1 MKKEL
6 LFYNQIEFDSIR
18 ELFHTLGYEMISLGF
33 ILDDIKNTY
42 SLYQNGVYVID
53 VSILGSKYNVDAIQS
68 IGEKIFR
75 ILSNEEI
82 IYICDSRYIDQF
94 KYELRYCFEDF
105 IDIKEKYSIYSDQQP
120 EQIVDISKK
129 HKLITDLTSEE
140 FETFFKSFRES
151 LYGHEKF
158 KDDFY
163 EIAKSFR
170 LFNKIGEHKVLSL
183 FLLGE
188 SGVGKTEVAR
198 GLYKCL
204 GGEKSLAKVN
214 FGNYSNEFSL
224 SSLIG
229 SARGYIGSDD
239 GEIFMRVRNT
249 DVGVILIDEFE
260 KSNATLFNF
269 FLDVLESGKM
279 VSSQA
284 LELDINGFI
293 IIFTSNIT
301 KEEFPQK
308 ISPELR
314 SRFDYKGHFTRLSN
328 QDKKKYVEY
337 RINSI
342 IKKYNRYNNKSLGDD
357 VTKYFLKIIPV
368 DKYENMRDI
377 NKRIKMEFVK
387 YIENLDMPK
396 KNKNFLEKL
405 FPSKES
411 FFNQNNAPSINDI

>member
-6 LFYNQIEFDSIR
+6 VFYEQAEFESTKTLFLS
-18 ELFHTLGYEMISLGF
+18 LGYEMISLSCF
-33 ILDDIKNTY
+33 LEDLKDLRKF
-42 SLYQNGVYVID
+42 SSFENGKYVID
-53 VSILGSKYNVDAIQS
+53 VSVLGGGYYNTNAIQS
-68 IGEKIFR
+68 IGENVFR
-75 ILSNEEI
+75 LFTNKEI
-82 IYICDSRYIDQF
+82 IYICDNKYYDQL
-94 KYELRYCFEDF
+94 KYELRYCFENF
-105 IDIKEKYSIYSDQQP
+105 VDIKKKYYQYFDQIQPPSIATD
-120 EQIVDISKK
+120 KK
-129 HKLITDLTSEE
+129 HRKITDFTTEE
-140 FETFFKSFRES
+140 FEVFFKNFRES

-198 GLYKCL
+198 ALHKCL
-204 GGEKSLAKVN
+204 GGKENLAKVN

-269 FLDVLESGKM
+269 FLDVLESGRM

-284 LELDINGFI
+284 LEIDINGFI
-293 IIFTSNIT
+293 IIFTSNIA
-301 KEEFPQK
+301 KEEFPVR

-328 QDKKKYVEY
+328 QDKRKYVEY

-342 IKKYNRYNNKSLGDD
+342 IRKYNEHYNKSLGTE
-357 VTKYFLKIIPV
+357 VINYFIKTIPV
-368 DKYENMRDI
+368 DMYENMRDI
-377 NKRIKMEFVK
+377 NKAIKMEFVK
-387 YIENLDMPK
+387 YIEKTKPLPQS
-396 KNKNFLEKL
+396 KNILT
-405 FPSKES
+405 
-411 FFNQNNAPSINDI
+411 SIK

>member
-6 LFYNQIEFDSIR
+6 LFYNQIEFESIKT
-18 ELFHTLGYEMISLGF
+18 LFKSLKYEVISLSYF
-33 ILDDIKNTY
+33 LDDLKDLNKFTPY
-42 SLYQNGVYVID
+42 KSGVCVID
-53 VSILGSKYNVDAIQS
+53 VSILGGGYYKTGAIQA
-68 IGEKIFR
+68 IGENVFR
-75 ILSNEEI
+75 LFTNEEI
-82 IYICDSRYIDQF
+82 IYICDNRYHDQL
-94 KYELRYCFEDF
+94 KYELRYSFEQF
-105 IDIKEKYSIYSDQQP
+105 IDIKEKYDNFF
-120 EQIVDISKK
+120 EQLPATIVTTERRHKK
-129 HKLITDLTSEE
+129 ITDFTQDE
-140 FETFFKSFRES
+140 FETFFNSFRES

-198 GLYKCL
+198 ALYKCL
-204 GGEKSLAKVN
+204 GGEENLAKVN

-239 GEIFMRVRNT
+239 GEIFIRVRNT

-284 LELDINGFI
+284 VEIDINGFI

-301 KEEFPQK
+301 KEEFPTR

-328 QDKKKYVEY
+328 QDKRKYVEY
-337 RINSI
+337 RIGSI
-342 IKKYNRYNNKSLGDD
+342 IRKYNEHYKESLGDD
-357 VTKYFLKIIPV
+357 VINYFVTNIPI

-377 NKRIKMEFVK
+377 NKRIKIEFVK
-387 YIENLDMPK
+387 YIEKNNLPQSPK
-396 KNKNFLEKL
+396 
-405 FPSKES
+405 S
-411 FFNQNNAPSINDI
+411 FIHRLLTINSSLK

>member
-6 LFYNQIEFDSIR
+6 LFYNQIEFESIKT
-18 ELFHTLGYEMISLGF
+18 LFKSLEYEVISLSYF
-33 ILDDIKNTY
+33 LDDLKDLNKFTPY
-42 SLYQNGVYVID
+42 KSGVCVID
-53 VSILGSKYNVDAIQS
+53 VSILGGGYYNTGAIQA
-68 IGEKIFR
+68 IGENVFR
-75 ILSNEEI
+75 LFTNEEI
-82 IYICDSRYIDQF
+82 IYICDNRYHDQL
-94 KYELRYCFEDF
+94 KYELRYCFEQF
-105 IDIKEKYSIYSDQQP
+105 IDIKEKYDNFF
-120 EQIVDISKK
+120 EQLPATIATTERRHKK
-129 HKLITDLTSEE
+129 ITDFTQDE
-140 FETFFKSFRES
+140 FETFFNSFRES

-198 GLYKCL
+198 ALYKCL
-204 GGEKSLAKVN
+204 GGEENLAKVN

-239 GEIFMRVRNT
+239 GEIFIRVRNT

-284 LELDINGFI
+284 VEIDINGFI

-301 KEEFPQK
+301 KEEFPTR

-328 QDKKKYVEY
+328 QDKRKYVEY
-337 RINSI
+337 RIGSI
-342 IKKYNRYNNKSLGDD
+342 IRKYNEHYKESLGKEVVNYF
-357 VTKYFLKIIPV
+357 VTNIPV
-368 DKYENMRDI
+368 EKYENMRDI
-377 NKRIKMEFVK
+377 NKRIKIEFVK
-387 YIENLDMPK
+387 YIEKNNLPQSPK
-396 KNKNFLEKL
+396 
-405 FPSKES
+405 S
-411 FFNQNNAPSINDI
+411 FIRRLLTINS

>member
-1 MKKEL
+1 M
-6 LFYNQIEFDSIR
+6 
-18 ELFHTLGYEMISLGF
+18 
-33 ILDDIKNTY
+33 
-42 SLYQNGVYVID
+42 
-53 VSILGSKYNVDAIQS
+53 
-68 IGEKIFR
+68 
-75 ILSNEEI
+75 
-82 IYICDSRYIDQF
+82 
-94 KYELRYCFEDF
+94 
-105 IDIKEKYSIYSDQQP
+105 
-120 EQIVDISKK
+120 
-129 HKLITDLTSEE
+129 
-140 FETFFKSFRES
+140 FFKKFRES

-198 GLYKCL
+198 ALYKCL
-204 GGEKSLAKVN
+204 GGKENLAKVN

-269 FLDVLESGKM
+269 FLDVLESGRM

-284 LELDINGFI
+284 LEIDINGFI
-293 IIFTSNIT
+293 IIFTSNIA
-301 KEEFPQK
+301 KEEFPVR

-328 QDKKKYVEY
+328 QDKRKYVEY

-342 IKKYNRYNNKSLGDD
+342 LKKYNEHYNTSLGSE
-357 VTKYFLKIIPV
+357 VVNYFIKTIPV
-368 DKYENMRDI
+368 DMYENMRDI
-377 NKRIKMEFVK
+377 NKAIKMEFVK
-387 YIENLDMPK
+387 YIEKTESLQENNNILTSIFKRRTITK
-396 KNKNFLEKL
+396 KRNE
-405 FPSKES
+405 
-411 FFNQNNAPSINDI
+411 D

>member
-6 LFYNQIEFDSIR
+6 LFYNQIEFESIKT
-18 ELFHTLGYEMISLGF
+18 LFKSLEYEVISLSYF
-33 ILDDIKNTY
+33 LDDLKDLNKFTPY
-42 SLYQNGVYVID
+42 KSGVCVID
-53 VSILGSKYNVDAIQS
+53 VSILGGGYYNTGAIQA
-68 IGEKIFR
+68 IGENVFR
-75 ILSNEEI
+75 LFTNEEI
-82 IYICDSRYIDQF
+82 IYICDNRYHDQL
-94 KYELRYCFEDF
+94 KYELRYCFEQF
-105 IDIKEKYSIYSDQQP
+105 IDIKEKYDNFF
-120 EQIVDISKK
+120 EQLPATIVTTERK
-129 HKLITDLTSEE
+129 HKKITDFTQDE
-140 FETFFKSFRES
+140 FETFFNSFRES

-198 GLYKCL
+198 ALYKCL
-204 GGEKSLAKVN
+204 GGEENLAKVN

-239 GEIFMRVRNT
+239 GEIFIRVRNT

-284 LELDINGFI
+284 VEIDINGFI

-301 KEEFPQK
+301 KEEFPTR

-328 QDKKKYVEY
+328 QDKRKYVEF
-337 RINSI
+337 RIGSI
-342 IKKYNRYNNKSLGDD
+342 IRKYNEHYKESLGED
-357 VTKYFLKIIPV
+357 VVNYFVTNIPV

-377 NKRIKMEFVK
+377 NKRIKIEFVK
-387 YIENLDMPK
+387 YIEKNNLPQSPK
-396 KNKNFLEKL
+396 
-405 FPSKES
+405 S
-411 FFNQNNAPSINDI
+411 FIRRLLTINS

>member
-6 LFYNQIEFDSIR
+6 LFYNQIEFESIKT
-18 ELFHTLGYEMISLGF
+18 LFKSLEYEVISLSYF
-33 ILDDIKNTY
+33 LDDLKDLNKFTPY
-42 SLYQNGVYVID
+42 KSGVCVID
-53 VSILGSKYNVDAIQS
+53 VSILGGGYYNTGAIQA
-68 IGEKIFR
+68 IGENVFR
-75 ILSNEEI
+75 LFTNEEI
-82 IYICDSRYIDQF
+82 IYICDNRYHDQL
-94 KYELRYCFEDF
+94 KYELRYCFEQF
-105 IDIKEKYSIYSDQQP
+105 IDIKEKYDNFF
-120 EQIVDISKK
+120 EQLPATIVTTERRHKK
-129 HKLITDLTSEE
+129 ITDFTQDE
-140 FETFFKSFRES
+140 FEKFFNSFRES

-198 GLYKCL
+198 ALYKCL
-204 GGEKSLAKVN
+204 GGEEILAKVN

-239 GEIFMRVRNT
+239 GEIFIRVRNT

-284 LELDINGFI
+284 VEIDINGFI

-301 KEEFPQK
+301 KEEFPTR

-328 QDKKKYVEY
+328 QDKRKYVEY
-337 RINSI
+337 RIGSI
-342 IKKYNRYNNKSLGDD
+342 IRRYNEHYKESLGED
-357 VTKYFLKIIPV
+357 VVNYFVTNIPV

-377 NKRIKMEFVK
+377 NKRIKIEFVK
-387 YIENLDMPK
+387 YIEKAKPIQHKVNIL
-396 KNKNFLEKL
+396 
-405 FPSKES
+405 S
-411 FFNQNNAPSINDI
+411 SIFKIGR

>member
-6 LFYNQIEFDSIR
+6 LFYSQIEFESIKT
-18 ELFHTLGYEMISLGF
+18 LFKSLEYEVISLSYF
-33 ILDDIKNTY
+33 LDDLKDLNKFTPYKSGI
-42 SLYQNGVYVID
+42 YVID
-53 VSILGSKYNVDAIQS
+53 VSILGGGYNTNAIQA
-68 IGEKIFR
+68 IGENVFR
-75 ILSNEEI
+75 TFTNEEI
-82 IYICDSRYIDQF
+82 IYICDNRYHDQL
-94 KYELRYCFEDF
+94 KYELRYCFEQF
-105 IDIKEKYSIYSDQQP
+105 IDIKEKFDNFFKQLP
-120 EQIVDISKK
+120 ATIVATERK
-129 HKLITDLTSEE
+129 HKKITDFTQEE
-140 FETFFKSFRES
+140 FETFFNSFRES

-198 GLYKCL
+198 ALYKCL
-204 GGEKSLAKVN
+204 GGEENLAKVN

-239 GEIFMRVRNT
+239 GEIFIRVRNT

-284 LELDINGFI
+284 VEIDINGFI

-301 KEEFPQK
+301 KEEFPTR

-328 QDKKKYVEY
+328 QDKRKYVEY
-337 RINSI
+337 RIGSI
-342 IKKYNRYNNKSLGDD
+342 IRKYNEQYKESLGDNVVNYF
-357 VTKYFLKIIPV
+357 VTNIPV

-377 NKRIKMEFVK
+377 NKRIKIEFVK
-387 YIENLDMPK
+387 YIEKAKPIQHRVNILSPIFK
-396 KNKNFLEKL
+396 
-405 FPSKES
+405 
-411 FFNQNNAPSINDI
+411 IGT

>member
-6 LFYNQIEFDSIR
+6 LFYNQIEFESIKT
-18 ELFHTLGYEMISLGF
+18 LFKSLEYEVISLSYF
-33 ILDDIKNTY
+33 LDDLKDLNKFTPY
-42 SLYQNGVYVID
+42 KSGVCVID
-53 VSILGSKYNVDAIQS
+53 VSILGGGYYNTGAIQA
-68 IGEKIFR
+68 IGENVFR
-75 ILSNEEI
+75 LFTNEEI
-82 IYICDSRYIDQF
+82 IYICDNRYHDQL
-94 KYELRYCFEDF
+94 KYELRYCFEQF
-105 IDIKEKYSIYSDQQP
+105 IDIKEKYENFF
-120 EQIVDISKK
+120 EQLPATIVTTERRHKK
-129 HKLITDLTSEE
+129 ITDFTPEE
-140 FETFFKSFRES
+140 FEAFFKSFRKS

-198 GLYKCL
+198 ALYKCL
-204 GGEKSLAKVN
+204 GGEENLAKVN

-239 GEIFMRVRNT
+239 GEIFIRVRNT

-284 LELDINGFI
+284 VEIDINGFI

-301 KEEFPQK
+301 KEEFPSR

-328 QDKKKYVEY
+328 QDKRKYVEY
-337 RINSI
+337 RIGSI
-342 IKKYNRYNNKSLGDD
+342 IRKYNEHYKESLGKD
-357 VTKYFLKIIPV
+357 VVNYFVTNIPV

-377 NKRIKMEFVK
+377 NKRIKIEFVK
-387 YIENLDMPK
+387 YIEKAKP
-396 KNKNFLEKL
+396 
-405 FPSKES
+405 
-411 FFNQNNAPSINDI
+411 NQHRVNILSSIFKIGT

>member
-6 LFYNQIEFDSIR
+6 LFYNQIEFESIKT
-18 ELFHTLGYEMISLGF
+18 LFKSLEYEVISLSYF
-33 ILDDIKNTY
+33 LDDLKDLNKFTPY
-42 SLYQNGVYVID
+42 KSGVCVID
-53 VSILGSKYNVDAIQS
+53 VSILGGGYYNTGAIQA
-68 IGEKIFR
+68 IGENVFR
-75 ILSNEEI
+75 LFTNEEI
-82 IYICDSRYIDQF
+82 IYICDNRYHDQL
-94 KYELRYCFEDF
+94 KYELRYCFEQF
-105 IDIKEKYSIYSDQQP
+105 IDIKEKYDNFF
-120 EQIVDISKK
+120 EQLPATIVTTERK
-129 HKLITDLTSEE
+129 HKKITDFTQDE
-140 FETFFKSFRES
+140 FETFFNSFRES

-198 GLYKCL
+198 ALYKCL
-204 GGEKSLAKVN
+204 GGEENLAKVN

-239 GEIFMRVRNT
+239 GEIFIRVRNT

-284 LELDINGFI
+284 VEIDINGFI

-301 KEEFPQK
+301 KEEFPTR

-328 QDKKKYVEY
+328 QDKRKYVEY
-337 RINSI
+337 RIGSI
-342 IKKYNRYNNKSLGDD
+342 IRKYNEHYKESLGED
-357 VTKYFLKIIPV
+357 VVNYFVTNIPV

-377 NKRIKMEFVK
+377 NKRIKIEFVK
-387 YIENLDMPK
+387 YIEKNNLPQSPK
-396 KNKNFLEKL
+396 
-405 FPSKES
+405 S
-411 FFNQNNAPSINDI
+411 FIRRLLTINS

>member
-6 LFYNQIEFDSIR
+6 LFYSQIEFESIKT
-18 ELFHTLGYEMISLGF
+18 LFKSLEYEVISLSYF
-33 ILDDIKNTY
+33 LDELKDLNKFTPY
-42 SLYQNGVYVID
+42 KSGVCVID
-53 VSILGSKYNVDAIQS
+53 VSILGGGYYNTGAIQA
-68 IGEKIFR
+68 IGENVFKLFT
-75 ILSNEEI
+75 NEEI
-82 IYICDSRYIDQF
+82 IYICDNKYHDQL
-94 KYELRYCFEDF
+94 KYELRYCFEQF
-105 IDIKEKYSIYSDQQP
+105 IDIKEKYDNFF
-120 EQIVDISKK
+120 EQLPATIVATERK
-129 HKLITDLTSEE
+129 HKKITDFTQEE
-140 FETFFKSFRES
+140 FETFFNSFRES

-188 SGVGKTEVAR
+188 SGVGKAEVAR
-198 GLYKCL
+198 ALYKCL
-204 GGEKSLAKVN
+204 GGEENLAKVN

-239 GEIFMRVRNT
+239 GEIFIRVRNT

-284 LELDINGFI
+284 VEIDINGFI

-301 KEEFPQK
+301 KEEFPTR

-328 QDKKKYVEY
+328 QDKRKYVEY
-337 RINSI
+337 RIGSI
-342 IKKYNRYNNKSLGDD
+342 IRKYNEHYKESLGDD
-357 VTKYFLKIIPV
+357 VVSYFVTNIPV

-377 NKRIKMEFVK
+377 NKRIKIEFVK
-387 YIENLDMPK
+387 YIEKNNLPQSPK
-396 KNKNFLEKL
+396 
-405 FPSKES
+405 S
-411 FFNQNNAPSINDI
+411 FIRRLLTINS

>member
-6 LFYNQIEFDSIR
+6 LFYNQIEFESIKT
-18 ELFHTLGYEMISLGF
+18 LFKSLEYEVISLSYF
-33 ILDDIKNTY
+33 LDDLKDLNKFY
-42 SLYQNGVYVID
+42 PYKSGVCVID
-53 VSILGSKYNVDAIQS
+53 VSILGGGYYNTGAIQA
-68 IGEKIFR
+68 IGENVFR
-75 ILSNEEI
+75 LFTNEEI
-82 IYICDSRYIDQF
+82 IYICDNRYHDQL
-94 KYELRYCFEDF
+94 KYELRYCFEQF
-105 IDIKEKYSIYSDQQP
+105 IDIKEKYDNLF
-120 EQIVDISKK
+120 EQLPTTIVATERK
-129 HKLITDLTSEE
+129 HKKITDFTQEE
-140 FETFFKSFRES
+140 FETFINSFRES

-198 GLYKCL
+198 ALYKCL
-204 GGEKSLAKVN
+204 GGEENLAKVN

-239 GEIFMRVRNT
+239 GEIFIRVRNT

-284 LELDINGFI
+284 VEIDINGFI

-301 KEEFPQK
+301 KEEFPTR

-328 QDKKKYVEY
+328 QDKRKYVEY
-337 RINSI
+337 RIGSI
-342 IKKYNRYNNKSLGDD
+342 IRKYNEHYKESLGED
-357 VTKYFLKIIPV
+357 VVNYFVTNIPV

-377 NKRIKMEFVK
+377 NKRIKIEFVK
-387 YIENLDMPK
+387 YIEKNNLPQSPK
-396 KNKNFLEKL
+396 
-405 FPSKES
+405 S
-411 FFNQNNAPSINDI
+411 FIHRLLTINSSLK

>member
-6 LFYNQIEFDSIR
+6 LFYNQIEFESIKT
-18 ELFHTLGYEMISLGF
+18 LFKSLEYEVISLSYF
-33 ILDDIKNTY
+33 LDDLKDLNKFTPY
-42 SLYQNGVYVID
+42 KSGVCVID
-53 VSILGSKYNVDAIQS
+53 VSILGGGYYNTGAIQA
-68 IGEKIFR
+68 IGENVFR
-75 ILSNEEI
+75 LFTNEEI
-82 IYICDSRYIDQF
+82 IYICDNRYHDQL
-94 KYELRYCFEDF
+94 KYELRYSFEQF
-105 IDIKEKYSIYSDQQP
+105 IDIKEKYDNFF
-120 EQIVDISKK
+120 EQLPATIVTTERRHKK
-129 HKLITDLTSEE
+129 ITDFTQDE
-140 FETFFKSFRES
+140 FETFFNSFRES

-198 GLYKCL
+198 ALYKCL
-204 GGEKSLAKVN
+204 GGEENLAKVN

-239 GEIFMRVRNT
+239 GEIFIRVRNT

-284 LELDINGFI
+284 VEIDINGFI

-301 KEEFPQK
+301 KEEFPTR

-328 QDKKKYVEY
+328 QDKRKYVEY
-337 RINSI
+337 RIGSI
-342 IKKYNRYNNKSLGDD
+342 IRKYNEHYKESLGDD
-357 VTKYFLKIIPV
+357 VINYFVTNIPI

-377 NKRIKMEFVK
+377 NKRIKIEFVK
-387 YIENLDMPK
+387 YIEKNNLPQSPK
-396 KNKNFLEKL
+396 
-405 FPSKES
+405 S
-411 FFNQNNAPSINDI
+411 FIHRLLTINSSLK

>member
-6 LFYNQIEFDSIR
+6 LFYNQIEFESIKT
-18 ELFHTLGYEMISLGF
+18 LFKSLEYEVISLSYF
-33 ILDDIKNTY
+33 LDDLKDLNKFY
-42 SLYQNGVYVID
+42 PYKSGVCVID
-53 VSILGSKYNVDAIQS
+53 VSILGGGYYNTGAIQA
-68 IGEKIFR
+68 IGENVFR
-75 ILSNEEI
+75 LFTNEEI
-82 IYICDSRYIDQF
+82 IYICDNRYHDQL
-94 KYELRYCFEDF
+94 KYELRYCFEQF
-105 IDIKEKYSIYSDQQP
+105 IDIKEKYDNFF
-120 EQIVDISKK
+120 EQLPATIVATERK
-129 HKLITDLTSEE
+129 HKKITDFTQDE
-140 FETFFKSFRES
+140 FETFFNSFRES

-198 GLYKCL
+198 ALYKCL
-204 GGEKSLAKVN
+204 GGEENLAKVN

-239 GEIFMRVRNT
+239 GEIFIRVRNT

-284 LELDINGFI
+284 VEIDINGFI

-301 KEEFPQK
+301 KEEFPTR

-328 QDKKKYVEY
+328 QDKRKYVEY
-337 RINSI
+337 RIGSI
-342 IKKYNRYNNKSLGDD
+342 IRKYNEHYRESLGED
-357 VTKYFLKIIPV
+357 VVNYFVTNIPV

-377 NKRIKMEFVK
+377 NKRIKIEFVK
-387 YIENLDMPK
+387 YIEKNNLPQSPK
-396 KNKNFLEKL
+396 
-405 FPSKES
+405 S
-411 FFNQNNAPSINDI
+411 FIRRLLTINS

>member
-6 LFYNQIEFDSIR
+6 LFYNQIEFESIKT
-18 ELFHTLGYEMISLGF
+18 LFKSLEYEVISLSYF
-33 ILDDIKNTY
+33 LDDLKDLNKFY
-42 SLYQNGVYVID
+42 PYKSGVCVID
-53 VSILGSKYNVDAIQS
+53 VSILGGGYYNTGAIQA
-68 IGEKIFR
+68 IGENVFR
-75 ILSNEEI
+75 LFTNEEI
-82 IYICDSRYIDQF
+82 IYICDNRYHDQL
-94 KYELRYCFEDF
+94 KYELRYCFEQF
-105 IDIKEKYSIYSDQQP
+105 IDIKEKYDNFF
-120 EQIVDISKK
+120 EQLPTTIIATERK
-129 HKLITDLTSEE
+129 HKKITDFTQEE
-140 FETFFKSFRES
+140 FETFFNSFRES

-198 GLYKCL
+198 ALYKCL
-204 GGEKSLAKVN
+204 GGEENLAKVN

-239 GEIFMRVRNT
+239 GEIFIRVRNT

-284 LELDINGFI
+284 VEIDINGFI

-301 KEEFPQK
+301 KEEFPTR

-328 QDKKKYVEY
+328 QDKRKYVEY
-337 RINSI
+337 RIGSI
-342 IKKYNRYNNKSLGDD
+342 IRKYNEHYKESLGDD
-357 VTKYFLKIIPV
+357 VVSYFVTNIPV

-377 NKRIKMEFVK
+377 NKRIKIEFVK
-387 YIENLDMPK
+387 YIEKNNLPQSPK
-396 KNKNFLEKL
+396 SFIRKL
-405 FPSKES
+405 LT
-411 FFNQNNAPSINDI
+411 INS

>member
-6 LFYNQIEFDSIR
+6 LFYNQIEFESIKT
-18 ELFHTLGYEMISLGF
+18 LFKSLEYEVISLSYF
-33 ILDDIKNTY
+33 LDDLKDLDKFTPYKSGI
-42 SLYQNGVYVID
+42 YVID
-53 VSILGSKYNVDAIQS
+53 VSILGGGYNTNAIQA
-68 IGEKIFR
+68 IGENVFR
-75 ILSNEEI
+75 IFTNEEI
-82 IYICDSRYIDQF
+82 IYICDNRYHDQL
-94 KYELRYCFEDF
+94 KYELRYCFEQF
-105 IDIKEKYSIYSDQQP
+105 IDIKEKYYNFF
-120 EQIVDISKK
+120 EQLPATIVATERK
-129 HKLITDLTSEE
+129 HKKITDFTQEE
-140 FETFFKSFRES
+140 FETFFNSFRES

-198 GLYKCL
+198 ALYKCL
-204 GGEKSLAKVN
+204 GGEENLAKVN

-239 GEIFMRVRNT
+239 GEIFIRVRNT

-260 KSNATLFNF
+260 KSNATLLNF

-284 LELDINGFI
+284 VEIDINGFI

-301 KEEFPQK
+301 KEEFPTR

-328 QDKKKYVEY
+328 QDKRKYVEY
-337 RINSI
+337 RIGSI
-342 IKKYNRYNNKSLGDD
+342 IRKYNEHYRDSLGED
-357 VTKYFLKIIPV
+357 VVNYFVTNIPV

-377 NKRIKMEFVK
+377 NKKIKIEFVK
-387 YIENLDMPK
+387 YIEKAKPIQHKVNIL
-396 KNKNFLEKL
+396 
-405 FPSKES
+405 S
-411 FFNQNNAPSINDI
+411 SIF

>member
-6 LFYNQIEFDSIR
+6 LFYNQIEFESIKT
-18 ELFHTLGYEMISLGF
+18 LFKSLEYEVISLSYF
-33 ILDDIKNTY
+33 LDDLKDLNKFY
-42 SLYQNGVYVID
+42 PYKSGVCVID
-53 VSILGSKYNVDAIQS
+53 VSILGGGYYNTGAIQA
-68 IGEKIFR
+68 IGENVFR
-75 ILSNEEI
+75 LFTNEEI
-82 IYICDSRYIDQF
+82 IYICDNRYHDQL
-94 KYELRYCFEDF
+94 KYELRYCFEQF
-105 IDIKEKYSIYSDQQP
+105 IDIKEKYDNFF
-120 EQIVDISKK
+120 EQLPATIVATERK
-129 HKLITDLTSEE
+129 HKKITDFTQDE
-140 FETFFKSFRES
+140 FETFFNSFRES

-198 GLYKCL
+198 ALYKCL
-204 GGEKSLAKVN
+204 GGEGNLAKVN

-239 GEIFMRVRNT
+239 GEIFIRVRNT

-284 LELDINGFI
+284 VEIDINGFI

-301 KEEFPQK
+301 KEEFPTR

-328 QDKKKYVEY
+328 QDKRKYVEY
-337 RINSI
+337 RIGSI
-342 IKKYNRYNNKSLGDD
+342 IRKYNEHYKESLGED
-357 VTKYFLKIIPV
+357 VVNYFVTNIPV

-377 NKRIKMEFVK
+377 NKRIKIEFVK
-387 YIENLDMPK
+387 YIEKNNLPQSPK
-396 KNKNFLEKL
+396 
-405 FPSKES
+405 S
-411 FFNQNNAPSINDI
+411 FIRRLLTINS

>member
-6 LFYNQIEFDSIR
+6 LFYNQIEFESIKT
-18 ELFHTLGYEMISLGF
+18 LFKSLEYEVISLSYF
-33 ILDDIKNTY
+33 LDDLKDLNKFTPY
-42 SLYQNGVYVID
+42 KSGVCVID
-53 VSILGSKYNVDAIQS
+53 VSILGGGYYNTGAIQT
-68 IGEKIFR
+68 IGENVFR
-75 ILSNEEI
+75 IFTNEEI
-82 IYICDSRYIDQF
+82 IYICDNRHHDQL
-94 KYELRYCFEDF
+94 KYELRYCFEQF
-105 IDIKEKYSIYSDQQP
+105 IDIKEKYDNFF
-120 EQIVDISKK
+120 EQLPATIVATERK
-129 HKLITDLTSEE
+129 HKKITDFTQEE
-140 FETFFKSFRES
+140 FETFFNSFRES

-198 GLYKCL
+198 ALYKCL
-204 GGEKSLAKVN
+204 GGEENLAKVN

-239 GEIFMRVRNT
+239 GEIFIRVRNT

-284 LELDINGFI
+284 VEIDINGFI

-301 KEEFPQK
+301 KEEFPSR

-328 QDKKKYVEY
+328 QDKRKYVEY
-337 RINSI
+337 RIGSI
-342 IKKYNRYNNKSLGDD
+342 IRKYNEHYKESLGDD
-357 VTKYFLKIIPV
+357 VINYFVTNILV

-377 NKRIKMEFVK
+377 NKRIKIEFVK
-387 YIENLDMPK
+387 YIEKNNLPQSPK
-396 KNKNFLEKL
+396 
-405 FPSKES
+405 S
-411 FFNQNNAPSINDI
+411 FIHRLLTINSSLK

>member
-6 LFYNQIEFDSIR
+6 LFYNQIEFESIKT
-18 ELFHTLGYEMISLGF
+18 LFKSLEYEVISLSYF
-33 ILDDIKNTY
+33 LDDLKDLNKFY
-42 SLYQNGVYVID
+42 PYKNGVCVID
-53 VSILGSKYNVDAIQS
+53 VSILGGGYYNTGAIQA
-68 IGEKIFR
+68 IGENVFR
-75 ILSNEEI
+75 LFTNEEI
-82 IYICDSRYIDQF
+82 IYICDNRYHDQL
-94 KYELRYCFEDF
+94 KYELRYCFEQF
-105 IDIKEKYSIYSDQQP
+105 IDIKEKYDNFF
-120 EQIVDISKK
+120 EQLPTTIVATERK
-129 HKLITDLTSEE
+129 HKKITDFTQEE
-140 FETFFKSFRES
+140 FETFFNSFRES

-198 GLYKCL
+198 ALYKCL
-204 GGEKSLAKVN
+204 GGEENLAKVN

-239 GEIFMRVRNT
+239 GEIFIRVRNT

-284 LELDINGFI
+284 VEIDINGFI

-301 KEEFPQK
+301 KEEFPSR

-328 QDKKKYVEY
+328 QDKRKYVEY
-337 RINSI
+337 RIGSI
-342 IKKYNRYNNKSLGDD
+342 IRKYNEHYKESLGED
-357 VTKYFLKIIPV
+357 VVNYFVTNIPV

-377 NKRIKMEFVK
+377 NKRIKIEFVK
-387 YIENLDMPK
+387 YIEKNNLPQSPK
-396 KNKNFLEKL
+396 
-405 FPSKES
+405 S
-411 FFNQNNAPSINDI
+411 FIRRLLTINS

>member
-1 MKKEL
+1 MNKQL
-6 LFYNQIEFDSIR
+6 LFYGQAEFESTKT
-18 ELFHTLGYEMISLGF
+18 LFHSLGYEMISLSF
-33 ILDDIKNTY
+33 FLDDVKDLSKFT
-42 SLYQNGVYVID
+42 LCQHGVYVID
-53 VSILGSKYNVDAIQS
+53 VSVLGGGYYNINAIQS
-68 IGEKIFR
+68 IGESIFR
-75 ILSNEEI
+75 LFQNKEI
-82 IYICDSRYIDQF
+82 IYICDDKYFDKLR
-94 KYELRYCFEDF
+94 YELRYCFENF
-105 IDIKEKYSIYSDQQP
+105 IDIKDKYNILFEALP
-120 EQIVDISKK
+120 TPVI
-129 HKLITDLTSEE
+129 ITDKQHSKITDFTTEE
-140 FETFFKSFRES
+140 FEVFFKSFRES

-198 GLYKCL
+198 ALYKCL
-204 GGEKSLAKVN
+204 GGKENLAKVN

-229 SARGYIGSDD
+229 SARGYIGSED
-239 GEIFMRVRNT
+239 GEIFIRVRNT

-284 LELDINGFI
+284 LEIDINGFI
-293 IIFTSNIT
+293 IIFTSNIP
-301 KEEFPQK
+301 KEDFPVR

-328 QDKKKYVEY
+328 QDKRKYVEY

-342 IKKYNRYNNKSLGDD
+342 IKKYNEHYNESLETD
-357 VTKYFLKIIPV
+357 VVNYFIRTIPV

-377 NKRIKMEFVK
+377 NKKIKMEFVK
-387 YIENLDMPK
+387 YIENVK
-396 KNKNFLEKL
+396 SSQQNKGILTPNVLNIL
-405 FPSKES
+405 L
-411 FFNQNNAPSINDI
+411 

>member
-6 LFYNQIEFDSIR
+6 LFYNQIEFESIKT
-18 ELFHTLGYEMISLGF
+18 LFKSLEYEVISLSYF
-33 ILDDIKNTY
+33 LDDLKDLNKFTPY
-42 SLYQNGVYVID
+42 KSGVCVID
-53 VSILGSKYNVDAIQS
+53 VSILGGGYYNTGAIQA
-68 IGEKIFR
+68 IGENVFR
-75 ILSNEEI
+75 LFTNEEI
-82 IYICDSRYIDQF
+82 IYICDNRYHDQL
-94 KYELRYCFEDF
+94 KYELRYCFEQF
-105 IDIKEKYSIYSDQQP
+105 IDIKEKYDNFF
-120 EQIVDISKK
+120 EQLPATIVTTERRHKK
-129 HKLITDLTSEE
+129 ITDFTQNE
-140 FETFFKSFRES
+140 FETFFNSFRES

-198 GLYKCL
+198 ALYKCL
-204 GGEKSLAKVN
+204 GGEENLAKVN

-239 GEIFMRVRNT
+239 GEIFIRVRNT

-284 LELDINGFI
+284 VEIDINGFI

-301 KEEFPQK
+301 KEEFPTR

-328 QDKKKYVEY
+328 QDKRKYVEY
-337 RINSI
+337 RIGSI
-342 IKKYNRYNNKSLGDD
+342 IRKYNEHYKESLGDD
-357 VTKYFLKIIPV
+357 VINYFVTNIPV

-377 NKRIKMEFVK
+377 NKRIKIEFVK
-387 YIENLDMPK
+387 YIEKNNLPQSPK
-396 KNKNFLEKL
+396 
-405 FPSKES
+405 S
-411 FFNQNNAPSINDI
+411 FIHRLLTINSSLK

>member
-6 LFYNQIEFDSIR
+6 LFYNQIEFESIKT
-18 ELFHTLGYEMISLGF
+18 LFKSLEYEVISLSYF
-33 ILDDIKNTY
+33 LDDLKDLNKFT
-42 SLYQNGVYVID
+42 LYKSGLCVID
-53 VSILGSKYNVDAIQS
+53 VSILGGGYYNTGAIQT
-68 IGEKIFR
+68 IGENVFR
-75 ILSNEEI
+75 IFTNEEI
-82 IYICDSRYIDQF
+82 IYICDNRHHDQL
-94 KYELRYCFEDF
+94 KYELRYCFEQF
-105 IDIKEKYSIYSDQQP
+105 IDIKEKYDIFF
-120 EQIVDISKK
+120 EQLPATIVATERK
-129 HKLITDLTSEE
+129 HKKITDFTQEE
-140 FETFFKSFRES
+140 FETFFNSFRES

-198 GLYKCL
+198 ALYKCL
-204 GGEKSLAKVN
+204 GGEENLAKVN

-239 GEIFMRVRNT
+239 GEIFIRVRNT

-284 LELDINGFI
+284 VEIDINGFI

-301 KEEFPQK
+301 KEEFPIR

-328 QDKKKYVEY
+328 QDKRKYVEY
-337 RINSI
+337 RIGSI
-342 IKKYNRYNNKSLGDD
+342 IRKYNEQYKESLGDD
-357 VTKYFLKIIPV
+357 VVNYFVTNIPV

-377 NKRIKMEFVK
+377 NKRIKIEFVK
-387 YIENLDMPK
+387 YIEKAKPIQHRVNILSPIFK
-396 KNKNFLEKL
+396 
-405 FPSKES
+405 
-411 FFNQNNAPSINDI
+411 IGT

>member
-6 LFYNQIEFDSIR
+6 LFYNQIEFESIKT
-18 ELFHTLGYEMISLGF
+18 LFKSLEYEVISLSYF
-33 ILDDIKNTY
+33 LDDLKDLDKFTPYKSGI
-42 SLYQNGVYVID
+42 YVID
-53 VSILGSKYNVDAIQS
+53 VSILGGGYNTNAIQA
-68 IGEKIFR
+68 IGENVFR
-75 ILSNEEI
+75 IFTNEEI
-82 IYICDSRYIDQF
+82 IYICDNRYHDQL
-94 KYELRYCFEDF
+94 KYELRYCFEQF
-105 IDIKEKYSIYSDQQP
+105 IDIKEKYYNFF
-120 EQIVDISKK
+120 EQLPATIVATERK
-129 HKLITDLTSEE
+129 HKKITDFTQEE
-140 FETFFKSFRES
+140 FETFFNSFRES

-198 GLYKCL
+198 ALYKCL
-204 GGEKSLAKVN
+204 GGEENLAKVN

-239 GEIFMRVRNT
+239 GEIFIRVRNT

-284 LELDINGFI
+284 IEIDINGFI

-301 KEEFPQK
+301 KEEFPTR

-328 QDKKKYVEY
+328 QDKRKYVEY
-337 RINSI
+337 RIGSI
-342 IKKYNRYNNKSLGDD
+342 IRKYNEHYRDSLGED
-357 VTKYFLKIIPV
+357 VVNYFVTNIPV

-377 NKRIKMEFVK
+377 NKKIKIEFVK
-387 YIENLDMPK
+387 YIEKAKPIQHKVNIL
-396 KNKNFLEKL
+396 
-405 FPSKES
+405 S
-411 FFNQNNAPSINDI
+411 SIF

>member
-6 LFYNQIEFDSIR
+6 LFYNQIEFESIKT
-18 ELFHTLGYEMISLGF
+18 LFKSLEYEVISLSYF
-33 ILDDIKNTY
+33 LDDLKDLNKFTPY
-42 SLYQNGVYVID
+42 KSGVCVID
-53 VSILGSKYNVDAIQS
+53 VSILGGGYYNTGAIQA
-68 IGEKIFR
+68 IGENVFR
-75 ILSNEEI
+75 LFTNEEI
-82 IYICDSRYIDQF
+82 IYICDNRYHDQL
-94 KYELRYCFEDF
+94 KYELRYCFEQF
-105 IDIKEKYSIYSDQQP
+105 IDIKEKYDNFF
-120 EQIVDISKK
+120 EQLPATIVTTERRHKK
-129 HKLITDLTSEE
+129 ITDFTQDE
-140 FETFFKSFRES
+140 FETFFNSFRES

-198 GLYKCL
+198 ALYKCL
-204 GGEKSLAKVN
+204 GGEENLAKVN

-239 GEIFMRVRNT
+239 GEIFIRVRNT

-284 LELDINGFI
+284 VEIDINGFI

-301 KEEFPQK
+301 KEEFPSR

-328 QDKKKYVEY
+328 QDKRKYVEY
-337 RINSI
+337 RIGSI
-342 IKKYNRYNNKSLGDD
+342 IRKYNEHYKESLGKD
-357 VTKYFLKIIPV
+357 VVNYFVTNIPV

-377 NKRIKMEFVK
+377 NKRIKIEFVK
-387 YIENLDMPK
+387 YIEKAKPIQHRVNIL
-396 KNKNFLEKL
+396 
-405 FPSKES
+405 S
-411 FFNQNNAPSINDI
+411 SIFKIGT

>member
-6 LFYNQIEFDSIR
+6 LFYNQIEFESIKT
-18 ELFHTLGYEMISLGF
+18 LFKSLEYEVISLSYF
-33 ILDDIKNTY
+33 LDDLKDLNKFY
-42 SLYQNGVYVID
+42 PYKSGVCVID
-53 VSILGSKYNVDAIQS
+53 VSILGGGYYNTGAIQA
-68 IGEKIFR
+68 IGENVFR
-75 ILSNEEI
+75 LFTNEEI
-82 IYICDSRYIDQF
+82 IYICDNRYHDQL
-94 KYELRYCFEDF
+94 KYELRYCFEQF
-105 IDIKEKYSIYSDQQP
+105 IDIKEKYDNFF
-120 EQIVDISKK
+120 EQLPTTIIATERK
-129 HKLITDLTSEE
+129 HKKITDFTQEE
-140 FETFFKSFRES
+140 FETFFNSFRES

-198 GLYKCL
+198 ALYKCL
-204 GGEKSLAKVN
+204 GGEENLAKIN

-239 GEIFMRVRNT
+239 GEIFIRVRNT

-284 LELDINGFI
+284 VEIDINGFI

-301 KEEFPQK
+301 KEEFPTR

-328 QDKKKYVEY
+328 QDKRKYVEY
-337 RINSI
+337 RIGSI
-342 IKKYNRYNNKSLGDD
+342 IRKYNEHYKELLGDD
-357 VTKYFLKIIPV
+357 VINYFVTNIPV

-377 NKRIKMEFVK
+377 NKRIKIEFVK
-387 YIENLDMPK
+387 YIEKAKPIQHKVNILNMCR
-396 KNKNFLEKL
+396 L
-405 FPSKES
+405 SH
-411 FFNQNNAPSINDI
+411 